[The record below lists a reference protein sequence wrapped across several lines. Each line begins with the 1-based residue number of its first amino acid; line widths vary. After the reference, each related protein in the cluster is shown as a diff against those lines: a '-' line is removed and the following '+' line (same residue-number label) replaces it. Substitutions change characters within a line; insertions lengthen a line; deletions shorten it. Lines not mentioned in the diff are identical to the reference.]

1 MELWWNLDIL
11 WWNLDRF
18 EHKFDGNI
26 TNWPCWSEGKLGTG
40 PFTWLGQGFQT
51 NFSEI
56 PFQKRENLSIYG
68 QNYGQLRSITDFW
81 RSFNRSKI
89 GLIFT
94 PVFCNASRN
103 TWGQQPEWLA
113 WWKSSF
119 GRMKRVWGSELWGW
133 LPMGL
138 TSLLGWALMTETLI
152 KWRRDLLYSHPSH
165 NLCPHL
171 TSCAVLVLV
180 TSIPIF

>member
-1 MELWWNLDIL
+1 MLPHRIELLKIYWFWLHNS
-11 WWNLDRF
+11 
-18 EHKFDGNI
+18 
-26 TNWPCWSEGKLGTG
+26 SEVRGVVPPPLTYAKTANNKGGGT
-40 PFTWLGQGFQT
+40 PPPSYAKQQ
-51 NFSEI
+51 I
-56 PFQKRENLSIYG
+56 SIYG
-68 QNYGQLRSITDFW
+68 QNYGGGGYPPPYGQNYGRLRSHTDFW

-133 LPMGL
+133 LPMNLGWGSHPHRS
-138 TSLLGWALMTETLI
+138 TSLSKTPRCLPRSTSLSKTPRCFW
-152 KWRRDLLYSHPSH
+152 
-165 NLCPHL
+165 NL
-171 TSCAVLVLV
+171 
-180 TSIPIF
+180 